1 MVFMLIIF
9 LSVFSNLKGLNLLNS
24 ENITNIKMIYG
35 RIMMVDRKQIAMD
48 FAESLD
54 YLEIEK
60 IILFG
65 SVARMED
72 KKNSDIDILIIA
84 KDKYKVEDE
93 IYSKAFNIYLNDDE
107 DISVILLSTEDYKY
121 NENSDFIANIEKEGI
136 LIG

>member
-1 MVFMLIIF
+1 MLIIF